1 MNGTMKSFDCWLLL
15 GDNTSL
21 SHKNN
26 MAAKSVLSI
35 QIVPYIPILRV
46 CEPIATTLRVVVL
59 IGENGKIITDT
70 GILRDI
76 VFKWHNTSGFVKC
89 AYAAILLNIK
99 CQFDIIQTSRNIFF
113 FNIYHGM
120 PWCLSKLQTDWKGVS
135 PFSPCLNVLKF
146 NKFAIL
152 MPNMKS
158 AITLML
164 SQLITT

>member
-1 MNGTMKSFDCWLLL
+1 MTSFTHRSKVSFVLLS
-15 GDNTSL
+15 DAPCAITTSFWWF
-21 SHKNN
+21 NI
-26 MAAKSVLSI
+26 VLNQWEI
-35 QIVPYIPILRV
+35 
-46 CEPIATTLRVVVL
+46 L
-59 IGENGKIITDT
+59 IGESGKIITDT

-89 AYAAILLNIK
+89 ADAAILLNIK
-99 CQFDIIQTSRNIFF
+99 CQFDIIQTSRNIIF